1 MLPSTMDG
9 GLRGDYE
16 VNMNGEPCARKP
28 ARTVRKGTERK
39 GLITVPR
46 SQSTLHPRKSNCRR
60 IEPGEMVSVTLLPL
74 DLLCGQGD
82 STELEQHCENVFGEP
97 GAGDLSVTDRVNAD
111 TEPCGTLASSRSAK
125 ERADLCATV
134 SKTDHNLV
142 ASRDYLV
149 DAQVHVGES
158 ASGVGGHELFVGL
171 DAPDLSQAAALPDH
185 VCGPQLVDQVL
196 PAAVDDFVEEAAH
209 NCDVAAVVLIIGGYV
224 NHCPLHLLAGAN
236 QVVEVVPWVC

>member
-1 MLPSTMDG
+1 MLESNLAGWLHRDQCIPHAGYPESGNDRGEVVALDDCAHLLIKGARMRISVKDQGFGSHRPGQIDRMLPEEFTDALANESWF
-9 GLRGDYE
+9 
-16 VNMNGEPCARKP
+16 
-28 ARTVRKGTERK
+28 
-39 GLITVPR
+39 
-46 SQSTLHPRKSNCRR
+46 
-60 IEPGEMVSVTLLPL
+60 

-82 STELEQHCENVFGEP
+82 STELEQHCQNVFGEP

-134 SKTDHNLV
+134 RKTDHNLV

-149 DAQVHVGES
+149 DAQMHVGES

-171 DAPDLSQAAALPDH
+171 DAPDLSKAAALPDH

-224 NHCPLHLLAGAN
+224 NHCPLHLFA
-236 QVVEVVPWVC
+236 